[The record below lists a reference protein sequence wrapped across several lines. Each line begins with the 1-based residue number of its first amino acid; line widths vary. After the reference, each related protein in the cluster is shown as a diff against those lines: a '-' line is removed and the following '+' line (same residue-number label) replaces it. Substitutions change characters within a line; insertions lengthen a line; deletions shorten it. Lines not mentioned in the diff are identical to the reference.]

1 MPLEILP
8 LLVAAFSGVA
18 MAVQGSINS
27 ALGKVVG
34 LLESTFIVHL
44 VGLLLVLLLLFV
56 FRLGD
61 GNLVEIQKA
70 PWYSYFGGVL
80 GVIIIYSVVLA
91 IPKVGVAPATTAI
104 ILGQVFT
111 AGLID
116 HFGLFGLKKIT
127 FNYYKVLGV
136 LLMAGGSWLV
146 LKK

>member
-1 MPLEILP
+1 MTLEILP

-44 VGLLLVLLLLFV
+44 VGLLLVLILLFV
-56 FRLGD
+56 FKLGD

-116 HFGLFGLKKIT
+116 HFGLFELKKIP

-136 LLMAGGSWLV
+136 LLMAGGAWLV